1 MNSTLSIHFMLS
13 FKPFVTRYLCLRCEK
28 LFQPMLSEK
37 YCFQCGR
44 IQSINELCEDCLKW
58 NQVKS
63 FKLINQSLYSYD
75 GVIKEYID
83 RYKFQGDYRLRK
95 LVATQIT
102 ELIKKYEVVVP
113 IPINQV
119 TMGVRKFN
127 QVTGWLEEVN
137 YTMALTAKPKL
148 KAQFQKNRSERLQ
161 TQQPFAMNEKY
172 VEMIKQKQ
180 ICLVDDIYTTGTTL
194 HHAAQL
200 LLDNG
205 AQSVRSITLAR

>member
-1 MNSTLSIHFMLS
+1 M
-13 FKPFVTRYLCLRCEK
+13 
-28 LFQPMLSEK
+28 
-37 YCFQCGR
+37 
-44 IQSINELCEDCLKW
+44 
-58 NQVKS
+58 KS

-137 YTMALTAKPKL
+137 YTMVLTAKPKL